1 LLDWLKDYRK
11 LHPTTIRKVLA
22 ELLRPLSLVFTG
34 KEYRQNISCNY
45 RDMICAAEDYRDPSF
60 WRLENVLDNYHFGN
74 LLLGLDVTFY
84 IDEVLLGV
92 LLFCFFF

>member
-1 LLDWLKDYRK
+1 
-11 LHPTTIRKVLA
+11 
-22 ELLRPLSLVFTG
+22 
-34 KEYRQNISCNY
+34 
-45 RDMICAAEDYRDPSF
+45 MICAAEDYRDPSF